1 MAFYHGME
9 TTAWPTIATEK
20 VRSTHLLACGQ
31 SLCSMQVQQDGKR
44 VKAEGC
50 GSGGGSDLS
59 MKLLRAW
66 PLCRW
71 GIHQAVAAGEATASV
86 SAPHRLS
93 SSSMALITSDC
104 IDGPQSPQAVAA
116 GEATVSAS
124 LPHGL
129 YPAVA
134 KVSPRPYRRSPYG
147 ESLL

>member
-1 MAFYHGME
+1 
-9 TTAWPTIATEK
+9 
-20 VRSTHLLACGQ
+20 
-31 SLCSMQVQQDGKR
+31 
-44 VKAEGC
+44 
-50 GSGGGSDLS
+50 
-59 MKLLRAW
+59 
-66 PLCRW
+66 
-71 GIHQAVAAGEATASV
+71 
-86 SAPHRLS
+86 
-93 SSSMALITSDC
+93 MALITSDC